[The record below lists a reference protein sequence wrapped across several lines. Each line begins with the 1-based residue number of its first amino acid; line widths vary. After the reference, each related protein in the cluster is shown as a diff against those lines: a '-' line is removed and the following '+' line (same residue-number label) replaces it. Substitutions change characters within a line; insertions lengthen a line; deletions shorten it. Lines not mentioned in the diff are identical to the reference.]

1 VISDR
6 LWRSTF
12 AADPAIVGK
21 AVTVDNDP
29 VTIVGVMPEGF
40 WFFDPYMFVRS
51 MGERETAQ
59 PDVWRPL
66 STRDWNDEGWFDYPA
81 LRVIARLRP
90 EVEPAQAR
98 AILRGVRD
106 ATPAPSGDLAGVG
119 VEVIPLSE
127 EVVGGM
133 RSRLWLLQGAVAL
146 LVLIACV
153 NVASLVLAK
162 ASATRGELAIR
173 AALGAG
179 RASLVRLALCEAAL
193 LGLAGGVLG
202 LLLARS
208 LAGVVLRIAPRELP
222 LADRVAVD
230 GRVVLMTLAI
240 ALIAGTLA
248 GLVPALGIDLRSLTR
263 SMGGAARTVAG
274 GTARRRLRLALV
286 ATEVALTLVLLI
298 GATVML
304 RSFTMVWRSDP
315 GFDRRDVLTFF
326 APPANTVDGQPIP
339 GYHHELLDGVRNLP
353 GVISVGGTTHMPF
366 SAWRNRLA
374 VRIGDVLDPD
384 QAPDV
389 DARWITEDYL
399 EAMAI
404 ELRAGRSLAA
414 ADGDGGEPLVL
425 VNEAFVQRFF
435 DADHR
440 GPGGA
445 VGSVLGVWDYAT
457 DKWVPRRIIGVVE
470 NVKTTRLFEED
481 RPLLYV
487 PERQDPRP
495 FMRYVLRADGDPL
508 ALVPTIRRLAAEIDG
523 RQAVTEI
530 YPLETLVAQSVAEE
544 RFYAQVLAA
553 FGALAFVIA
562 AAGIYGTVAYN
573 ARLRLR
579 EMGIRIAFGAR
590 PAAIRRLIVGQGLLP
605 VVVGIVIGCAGAVA
619 LVRGLAGLVHG
630 ISPLDVP
637 SFVAGALVLAAVAAL
652 AALIPARRA
661 AAVDPIEVLR
671 PD

>member
-1 VISDR
+1 
-6 LWRSTF
+6 
-12 AADPAIVGK
+12 
-21 AVTVDNDP
+21 
-29 VTIVGVMPEGF
+29 M
-40 WFFDPYMFVRS
+40 
-51 MGERETAQ
+51 
-59 PDVWRPL
+59 
-66 STRDWNDEGWFDYPA
+66 
-81 LRVIARLRP
+81 
-90 EVEPAQAR
+90 
-98 AILRGVRD
+98 RD
-106 ATPAPSGDLAGVG
+106 ATPASGDLAGVD
-119 VEVIPLSE
+119 VAVVPLTE

-146 LVLIACV
+146 LVLIACI

-162 ASATRGELAIR
+162 ATATRGELAIR

-179 RASLVRLALCEAAL
+179 RGTLVRLALSESAL
-193 LGLAGGVLG
+193 LGLGGGVLG

-208 LAGVVLRIAPRELP
+208 LAGVVLRIAPRDLP
-222 LADRVAVD
+222 LADRIAVD
-230 GRVVLMTLAI
+230 SRVVLMTLAI
-240 ALIAGTLA
+240 ALAAGILA
-248 GLVPALGIDLRSLTR
+248 GLVPALGIDLRALTR
-263 SMGGAARTVAG
+263 AMGGAARSVAG
-274 GTARRRLRLALV
+274 GTVRRRVRFALV

-304 RSFTMVWRSDP
+304 RSFARVWRSDP

-326 APPANTVDGQPIP
+326 APPATSVDGQPIP
-339 GYHHELLDGVRNLP
+339 GYHHELLDGLRNLP
-353 GVISVGGTTHMPF
+353 GVVSVGGTTHMPF

-374 VRIGDVLDPD
+374 VQVGDVLDRD
-384 QAPDV
+384 QAPNV
-389 DARWITEDYL
+389 DARWITEGYL
-399 EAMAI
+399 ETMSI
-404 ELRAGRSLAA
+404 ELRAGRPLVA
-414 ADGDGGEPLVL
+414 ADGDGGEALVL

-435 DADHR
+435 DAGNQGLD
-440 GPGGA
+440 GA
-445 VGSVLGVWDYAT
+445 VGRILGVWDYTA
-457 DKWVPRRIIGVVE
+457 DEWVPRRIIGIVE

-487 PERQDPRP
+487 PERQQPRP
-495 FMRYVLRADGDPL
+495 FMRYVLRADGDPM
-508 ALVPTIRRLAAEIDG
+508 ALVPAIRRLAAEIDG
-523 RQAVTEI
+523 RQALTEI
-530 YPLETLVAQSVAEE
+530 YPLETLVAQSITEE

-605 VVVGIVIGCAGAVA
+605 VATGIVAGCAGAVA

-630 ISPLDVP
+630 ISPVDAP
-637 SFVAGALVLAAVAAL
+637 SFAAGALVLAGVAAL